1 MYIFSYQWSGAYLAD
16 KLLFLLLDI
25 DDLGFDGIFGDE
37 LVDVDF
43 LLLAD
48 TVKGMT

>member
-1 MYIFSYQWSGAYLAD
+1 MNVCGDLKDSHLAD

-25 DDLGFDGIFGDE
+25 DDFGFDGIFGDE
-37 LVDVDF
+37 LIDVDF

-48 TVKGMT
+48 TGVI